1 MGKPTNS
8 APATSSSK
16 IDDHATAESHR
27 MQLSDGPP
35 EPTPPLN
42 DLPISTTLPEVTE
55 EIASFN
61 TAQEKSG
68 SDGSGENQ
76 GTSVAVADPPQDAAE
91 PVHVPTDVN
100 LVLPVEG
107 EQGTSTNKP
116 ETHADLKG
124 SDESPLQIV
133 ALHKDTT
140 LVQANDPSEAASESS
155 KHIEETTKDHD
166 AISLGSSSEDT
177 SEKSTRKKRVL
188 QRLGLRSSKKQKK
201 DESAVSPSVP
211 QGASGS
217 SRSKSKR
224 SVGLIKASISKHWT
238 LARDME
244 IMPARKSI

>member
-42 DLPISTTLPEVTE
+42 ELPISTTLPEVTE

-91 PVHVPTDVN
+91 LVHVPTDVNLVLPVEGEQVAVADPPQDAAELVHVPTDVN

-166 AISLGSSSEDT
+166 AISLGSSSEDI

-188 QRLGLRSSKKQKK
+188 QRLDRFCS
-201 DESAVSPSVP
+201 
-211 QGASGS
+211 
-217 SRSKSKR
+217 
-224 SVGLIKASISKHWT
+224 
-238 LARDME
+238 
-244 IMPARKSI
+244 